1 MIEGEKWNKT
11 MDVACNVRPVWS
23 LGLGWDENEC
33 GDEWSD
39 NMRCK
44 GSAFAGLER
53 SMLEWVLRV
62 KCRKVIDD
70 SWLTVF
76 EDIPWWDWRNIKG
89 MRREITYLWL
99 GTESRTRAIFFARDG
114 SSTTMPRRASV
125 LCTVS
130 TTLLKDEAAPRSCLK
145 RTKLRL
151 AWWPCSKTV

>member
-1 MIEGEKWNKT
+1 MK
-11 MDVACNVRPVWS
+11 VACNTRPVWFP
-23 LGLGWDENEC
+23 GLGWDENEC
-33 GDEWSD
+33 GCEWSTVWD
-39 NMRCK
+39 ERAV
-44 GSAFAGLER
+44 SAFAGLER
-53 SMLEWVLRV
+53 SMLVWVLRV
-62 KCRKVIDD
+62 KCRKVIDN

-76 EDIPWWDWRNIKG
+76 EDIPWWDWRDIKE

-151 AWWPCSKTV
+151 AWWPCSRTV